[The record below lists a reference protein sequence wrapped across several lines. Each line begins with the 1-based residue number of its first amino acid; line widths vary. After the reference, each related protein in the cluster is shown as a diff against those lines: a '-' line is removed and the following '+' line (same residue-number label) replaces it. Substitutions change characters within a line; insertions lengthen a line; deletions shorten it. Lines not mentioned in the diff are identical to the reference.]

1 MRICA
6 ISPLKSANINEI
18 LQFISNCNH
27 DLIVLPGN
35 ADNHPS
41 YRSVAEVLRPG
52 VCAFVETGSGKGN
65 SVPWFVSSTRQVRMP
80 PQIFATKP
88 TASQLDQ
95 LQAIWPERTHQV
107 KDRKFSVAICGEI
120 DAFAKDGSVK
130 AGRSL
135 PYDVLVNPTHTTRG
149 RWNHLGVK
157 LKNLSAGTVV
167 VHAANNDFDH
177 HRVTTQVRIY
187 VNGHNPALN
196 LAPFGRWTLRDKAA
210 QRRLA
215 SRYTP

>member
-1 MRICA
+1 MKICA
-6 ISPLKSANINEI
+6 ISPLISASKHDI
-18 LQFISNCNH
+18 LQFIGNCKH

-35 ADNHPS
+35 AANHPS

-52 VCAFVETGSGKGN
+52 VFAFVETGSGKGH
-65 SVPWFVSSTRQVRMP
+65 SVPWLVSSSLQVRMP
-80 PQIFATKP
+80 PQIFATSP
-88 TASQLDQ
+88 TASELDR
-95 LQAIWPERTHQV
+95 LQAIWPERTHQL
-107 KDRKFSVAICGEI
+107 KDREFSVAICGEI

-130 AGRSL
+130 SGRSL

-157 LKNLSAGTVV
+157 LKNLSVGTVV

-187 VNGHNPALN
+187 VNGQVLN
-196 LAPFGRWTLRDKAA
+196 RQTSGSIAW
-210 QRRLA
+210 
-215 SRYTP
+215 SECEI